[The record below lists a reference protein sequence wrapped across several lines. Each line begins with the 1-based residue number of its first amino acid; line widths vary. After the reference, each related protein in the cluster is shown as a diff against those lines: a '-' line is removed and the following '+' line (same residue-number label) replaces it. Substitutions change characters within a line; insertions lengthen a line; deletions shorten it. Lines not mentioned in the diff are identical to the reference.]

1 MTTTRLLPLVLTAF
15 VVIAGCTPT
24 VAVQA
29 PSEPITVN
37 LNVKI
42 QHEIRIKVDKELDNL
57 FEDKEGIF

>member
-1 MTTTRLLPLVLTAF
+1 MTTTRLAPALLICATVL
-15 VVIAGCTPT
+15 IGCTPT

-42 QHEIRIKVDKELDNL
+42 EHEIRIKVDGELDDL
-57 FEDKEGIF
+57 FEGKEGIF